1 MPTLYHHPLLAP
13 SRKVR
18 LAMHEKRIAFT
29 EQVLDPWM
37 ADSPVFTLNPAG
49 ELPILEEDNGQRVM
63 DATAICEYLEETQPA
78 VSLIGKSPAE
88 RAETRRLVG
97 WFDNKFARD
106 VSDYT
111 VGEKLLKRVASRE
124 APDSRMLKVGREN
137 LHTHMHYIGWL
148 ADHRRWLAG
157 DELTIADLAAAAQ
170 LSLIDYIGDVPWDDH
185 PQAKEWYV
193 RLKSRPSFRH
203 LLKDTVPGVPPAPIY
218 ADLDF

>member
-18 LAMHEKRIAFT
+18 LAMHEKRIVFT
-29 EQVLDPWM
+29 EQVLDPWA
-37 ADSPVFTLNPAG
+37 ADSQVITLNPAG
-49 ELPILEEDNGQRVM
+49 ELPILEEENGRRVM

-78 VSLIGKSPAE
+78 ISLLGKSPE
-88 RAETRRLVG
+88 GRAEARRLAG

-124 APDSRMLKVGREN
+124 APDSRLLKVGREN
-137 LHTHMHYIGWL
+137 LHTHLHYIGWL
-148 ADHRRWLAG
+148 ADNRRWLAG

-203 LLKDTVPGVPPAPIY
+203 LLKDSVPGVPPAPIY